1 VTTNLTEIELQK
13 LYRIVDANL
22 NRLKEG
28 IRVVED
34 INRFFYDRKD
44 LSKELKELRH
54 RATLKSYINFLE
66 FRDSEN
72 DVLKGSLKSEN
83 ERESISDIL
92 LSNMKRTQ
100 EASRVLEEIFKVID
114 FQQSENFKSIRYS
127 LYSIEKRL
135 FF

>member
-127 LYSIEKRL
+127 LYSIEKRV

>member
-1 VTTNLTEIELQK
+1 MTTNLTEIELQK

-127 LYSIEKRL
+127 LYSIEKRV